1 MAVVEDGQRPGSVG
15 AAGPSGR
22 GAFRPDVEGLR
33 AVALGMVLLFQAAAP
48 VFVAGNIGVDVFFV
62 ISGFLITGLLVREAE
77 RTGGVSLRDFYA
89 RRARRILP
97 SAAAV
102 LLLTLLGV
110 AVLLPERLAAVA
122 RDAVAAGLQVANWWL
137 LSFDVHSLH
146 PEVAHSPL
154 KHYWTLAVEEQF
166 YLLWPL
172 LVLLVARRAGRTG
185 RTGRHALRPGG
196 PARLRRDLALAL
208 AVLSALSLAASAV
221 LTPQASLFGYLST
234 VTRAWQFGVGG
245 LLALAAPLIAARCAD
260 GRGAALLRLAGW
272 AGALVLAVSAVFA
285 TRLPYPGW
293 IALVPTLAT
302 AAVIASGTTG
312 VLRGSVGQLLSLP
325 LVRAAGRLSY
335 VWYLWHVPAVVFA
348 AEVLGTTHWAAMLA
362 AELAAVVP
370 ALLTAR
376 LVEGP
381 LRFSPLVAASARRG
395 LVLGAAT
402 TGVTL
407 TAGLALAAV
416 A

>member
-1 MAVVEDGQRPGSVG
+1 M
-15 AAGPSGR
+15 
-22 GAFRPDVEGLR
+22 EGLR
-33 AVALGMVLLFQAAAP
+33 AVALGLVLLFQAGAP
-48 VFVAGNIGVDVFFV
+48 VFVAGNVGVDVFFV

-77 RTGGVSLRDFYA
+77 RTGGVSLRGFYA

-122 RDAVAAGLQVANWWL
+122 RDAVAASLQVANWWL
-137 LSFDVHSLH
+137 LSFDVHSLD
-146 PEVAHSPL
+146 EQVAHSPL

-166 YLLWPL
+166 YVLWPL
-172 LVLLVARRAGRTG
+172 LVLLVARRARRG
-185 RTGRHALRPGG
+185 GRHALRPGG

-208 AVLSALSLAASAV
+208 AALSALSLLASAL
-221 LTPQASLFGYLST
+221 LTPRLELFGYLST
-234 VTRAWQFGVGG
+234 LTRAWQFGVGG
-245 LLALAAPLIAARCAD
+245 LLALAVPLLAARCAA
-260 GRGAALLRLAGW
+260 GRGAALLRLTGW
-272 AGALVLAVSAVFA
+272 AGALALAVSAVLA

-293 IALVPTLAT
+293 IALAPTLAT

-312 VLRGSVGQLLSLP
+312 AVRGSVGRLLSLP
-325 LVRAAGRLSY
+325 LVRTAGRLSY
-335 VWYLWHVPAVVFA
+335 VWYLWHVPAVVFTE
-348 AEVLGTTHWAAMLA
+348 EVLGTSHWAVLLA

-381 LRFSPLVAASARRG
+381 LRSSPLVAASARRG
-395 LVLGAAT
+395 LVLGAVT
-402 TGVTL
+402 TGATL
-407 TAGLALAAV
+407 TAGLALAGL
-416 A
+416 